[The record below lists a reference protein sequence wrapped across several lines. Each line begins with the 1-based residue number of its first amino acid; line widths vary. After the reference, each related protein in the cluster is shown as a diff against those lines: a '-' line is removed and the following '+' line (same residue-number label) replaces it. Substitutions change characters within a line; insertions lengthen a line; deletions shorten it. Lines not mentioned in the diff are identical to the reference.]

1 MLNNLK
7 FLQSSPWLLQP
18 PSLASRSFPILQ
30 HLKFSRR
37 ELTVCTNSSLL
48 LLLGSQTL
56 EPLYPLSKAKA
67 EENLPDD
74 NVTATK
80 AGENSSYDNFTATK
94 AEENSSHDNVTATK
108 EEENSADDNVTAT
121 KAEENSPG
129 DNVTATKE
137 EENSADDNV
146 TTIKAEE
153 NSPGDNVTATKEE
166 ENSADDN
173 VTTIKAEE
181 NSPDD
186 KVTTTPNPN
195 CSNRVATKRAF
206 LDIAIDGE
214 PAGRIVIGLYGDDVP
229 AGAARFSS
237 IVSGAA
243 GISYRRKE
251 FIKIMPNYVQ
261 HGGLRSYGVDAELA
275 KKTGSN
281 LAVETLKEEWE
292 RGYDKCPGVKN
303 LAGTVSL
310 LVRDPSKPPPKLKL
324 VARKGKL
331 EIDQEE
337 VGTEPNGT
345 EFVIS
350 INDSPELDA
359 SALVIGQVLDGI
371 EVVKRIGQVKTVQEN
386 TGSPYFRVAKL
397 IGDKRAVVAERGFNR
412 PYAKVS
418 RRSHQEEE
426 KGAPVVTRSSA
437 SNHGDFTGPSQTQPP
452 ATFSSSPNHLAYQ
465 HQQPIS

>member
-1 MLNNLK
+1 MLNNHK
-7 FLQSSPWLLQP
+7 FLQSSPQLLQP
-18 PSLASRSFPILQ
+18 PSSASRSFPILQ

-37 ELTVCTNSSLL
+37 DLTLCTNSSLL
-48 LLLGSQTL
+48 LLLGSQAL
-56 EPLYPLSKAKA
+56 EPFYPLSKAKA
-67 EENLPDD
+67 EENSPDHNVTAIKAAENSPDD

-80 AGENSSYDNFTATK
+80 A
-94 AEENSSHDNVTATK
+94 EENSPGDNVTATQ

-146 TTIKAEE
+146 TATRAEE
-153 NSPGDNVTATKEE
+153 NSPGDDVTVTKEE
-166 ENSADDN
+166 EKSADDN
-173 VTTIKAEE
+173 
-181 NSPDD
+181 
-186 KVTTTPNPN
+186 VTTTPNPN
-195 CSNRVATKRAF
+195 CNNRVATKRAF

-229 AGAARFSS
+229 GGAARFSS

-251 FIKIMPNYVQ
+251 FVKIMPNYVQ

-281 LAVETLKEEWE
+281 LAIETLKEEWE
-292 RGYDKCPGVKN
+292 RGYNKCPGVKN

-310 LVRDPSKPPPKLKL
+310 VVRDPSKPPPKLKL

-359 SALVIGQVLDGI
+359 SALVIGQVLDGM

-412 PYAKVS
+412 PYAKVVITNC
-418 RRSHQEEE
+418 
-426 KGAPVVTRSSA
+426 GLMA
-437 SNHGDFTGPSQTQPP
+437 
-452 ATFSSSPNHLAYQ
+452 
-465 HQQPIS
+465 